1 MASTT
6 KEIALERLARGREM
20 RIERSARARRGPQP
34 EVAASLTG
42 KPDPE
47 EVERWTSC
55 LPAKPPGRP

>member
-6 KEIALERLARGREM
+6 KEIALERLARWREM

-42 KPDPE
+42 RPDPE
-47 EVERWTSC
+47 DVARWTSYK
-55 LPAKPPGRP
+55 PTKPPGRP